1 MQVRAKDVATCPE
14 CEEVI
19 EDGQER
25 TIVSGV
31 EWHKWCFQKVA
42 GEQVV
47 QEKLDLRETCPA
59 CDEVIEEGQEQS
71 VIRGKA
77 WHAHCFNA
85 IKSQMAATKARESGV
100 KKKKKKKK
108 IASGAKK

>member
-1 MQVRAKDVATCPE
+1 MVNFFLFSFF
-14 CEEVI
+14 
-19 EDGQER
+19 
-25 TIVSGV
+25 VSWG
-31 EWHKWCFQKVA
+31 KKRRCFQKVA

-71 VIRGKA
+71 IIRGKA
-77 WHAHCFNA
+77 WHLHCFQA
-85 IKSQMAATKARESGV
+85 IKSQMAAKKTRESGT
-100 KKKKKKKK
+100 KKKKKKK

>member
-1 MQVRAKDVATCPE
+1 LLLNPINR
-14 CEEVI
+14 
-19 EDGQER
+19 
-25 TIVSGV
+25 
-31 EWHKWCFQKVA
+31 CFQKVA

-85 IKSQMAATKARESGV
+85 IKSQMAATKSRESGV